1 MAYIRRMLR
10 RLHSVVETPEF
21 LRRARRLLTEDERGA
36 LVDWLGGNPTAGEL
50 MQGTGGA
57 RKLRWGVKGRG
68 KRGGIR
74 VITYYAGPSLPVFVM
89 MAFGKS
95 EKTNLSAAE
104 RNELRTVLAEI
115 SRQYEHGAS

>member
-1 MAYIRRMLR
+1 
-10 RLHSVVETPEF
+10 
-21 LRRARRLLTEDERGA
+21 
-36 LVDWLGGNPTAGEL
+36 